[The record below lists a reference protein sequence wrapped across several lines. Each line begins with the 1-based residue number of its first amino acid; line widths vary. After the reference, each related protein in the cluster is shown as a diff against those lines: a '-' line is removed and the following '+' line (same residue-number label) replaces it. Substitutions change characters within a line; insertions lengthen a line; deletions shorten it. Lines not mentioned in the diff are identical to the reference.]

1 MNEVTSTPKR
11 SNLTLWI
18 LLASFL
24 IPAFLAYGYYFFGN
38 RPGVASNGQLITPIV
53 DIESLNLKDPLG
65 VTVSRD
71 DLTPKWRMYYF
82 VNESCDTKCENDLY
96 NMRQINLALGKN
108 ADRVEHVIVHLTA
121 PHNELM
127 KLIENEHPTA
137 VRVYGAIE
145 NAAELIRPGAN
156 DTSQY
161 IYLMDPHG
169 NVMMKFSNSLDAKLI
184 LKDINKLLKISR
196 IG

>member
-1 MNEVTSTPKR
+1 MNEVTDTPKR

-38 RPGVASNGQLITPIV
+38 RPGVASNGQLITPII
-53 DIESLNLKDPLG
+53 DIETLNLKDPLG
-65 VTVSRD
+65 VIINRD
-71 DLTPKWRMYYF
+71 ELTPKWRMYYF

-108 ADRVEHVIVHLTA
+108 ADRVEHVIVHLST
-121 PHNELM
+121 PNTELM
-127 KLIENEHPTA
+127 KLIESEHPM
-137 VRVYGAIE
+137 VIRIYGTSKD
-145 NAAELIRPGAN
+145 AADLLKSN
-156 DTSQY
+156 DSLSY

-169 NVMMKFSNSLDAKLI
+169 NIMMKFSNSLSAKLI